1 MKVLKQKAWITVSLI
16 TATVAVAALGFNAD
30 RALPPEDY
38 QRTVSHINESLY
50 VDSRINEAVLE
61 RRQGLDRNYDLIS
74 ALVARQHEI
83 LEEFEDGS
91 TLARQIAE
99 SKLNADVTTLTAAVT
114 AKEES
119 VERFK
124 RHYAVQ
130 RNSFQYLQIII
141 AELVKTATENHQS
154 VLAVSLD
161 SLLHEIL
168 LYSVTPNSLDDERVS
183 ALLNSLEI
191 AQEKL
196 PPDLAANV
204 HITIKHGRVLLTE
217 KTATDAL
224 VRQILAPTTR
234 MLTQKLLRN
243 YETWHK
249 QRSEVIRNHQY
260 QLYAISLV
268 SAIYLAYILVQLTR
282 TSNTLKRNLHDLSN
296 QKLAVDEHA
305 IASTCSLGGNILSV
319 NDKFCALSGYDR
331 AELVGKKHKVI
342 KSGFHS
348 PPFYTEMWH
357 CILRGEVFHGEICNQ
372 RKNGSYYWIAS
383 TITPFKDERGIIE
396 YFVEIATDIT
406 ARKEA
411 EQRVSSL
418 NATLEKQVEERTAQ
432 LAETNK
438 ELEAFSYSVSHD
450 LRAPLRA
457 ISGFSAALTEDC
469 ANQLEPSCLDYLDR
483 IRGASEKMN
492 HLIDDMLQLSRVT
505 RAEFAATTVD
515 LCALAHQ
522 VTDDLRTSNPTRSVE
537 VVMPTDCIVQGDA
550 RLLTIVL
557 VNLLSN
563 AWKFTRHQAQAR
575 IELGRLDQQGEA
587 IYFIRDNGAGFNMA
601 YSDKLFKAFQR
612 LHSTQQYEGTGI
624 GLSIVQRIIRRHGG
638 RVWAESEEGKGAT
651 FFFTLAPPP
660 FTANEGL
667 GSA

>member
-1 MKVLKQKAWITVSLI
+1 MKAIHQKPWIAVALI
-16 TATVAVAALGFNAD
+16 TATAAVAALGFNAD

-38 QRTVSHINESLY
+38 QRVVSQINESLY

-61 RRQGLDRNYDLIS
+61 RRQGLNRNYDLIV
-74 ALVARQHEI
+74 ALVAQQHA
-83 LEEFEDGS
+83 LLTEFQDDS
-91 TLARQIAE
+91 TLVRQIAE
-99 SKLNADVTTLTAAVT
+99 SHLNADVTTLTAAVT

-124 RHYAVQ
+124 RHFAVQ
-130 RNSFQYLQIII
+130 RNSFQYLPVII
-141 AELVKTATENHQS
+141 AELIKTATAKHQG
-154 VLAVSLD
+154 VLANSLD
-161 SLLHEIL
+161 SLLHEML
-168 LYSVTPNSLDDERVS
+168 LYSVTPNSLGDERVS

-196 PPDLAANV
+196 PTDLAANV

-217 KTATDAL
+217 KSATDAL

-249 QRSEVIRNHQY
+249 QRSEVIRNYQY

-268 SAIYLAYILVQLTR
+268 SAVYLAYILAQLSR
-282 TSNTLKRNLHDLSN
+282 TSATLRRNLHDLSN

-331 AELVGKKHKVI
+331 AELVHKKHNIV
-342 KSGFHS
+342 KSGFHA

-372 RKNGSYYWIAS
+372 RKDGTYYWIAS

-411 EQRVSSL
+411 EQRIINL
-418 NATLEKQVEERTAQ
+418 NANLEKQVEERTAQ
-432 LAETNK
+432 LADANK

-469 ANQLEPSCLDYLDR
+469 GKQLDPSCLDYLDR

-505 RAEFAATTVD
+505 RAEFSATTVD

-522 VTDDLRTSNPTRSVE
+522 VTDELRTSNPTRTVE

-563 AWKFTRHQAQAR
+563 AWKFTRHQTQAR
-575 IELGRLDQQGEA
+575 IELGRTIQQGET

-601 YSDKLFKAFQR
+601 YADKLFKAFQR

-638 RVWAESEEGKGAT
+638 RVWAESAEGKGAT
-651 FFFTLAPPP
+651 FFFSLGAPPLTTTSDIMP
-660 FTANEGL
+660 T
-667 GSA
+667 